1 MQVQS
6 PRSERDKD
14 SICHREIQKSKYQ
27 HRAHLPKGFMFML
40 SVALRNRNVLAHKG
54 SHKND

>member
-14 SICHREIQKSKYQ
+14 STCHREIQKSKYQ
-27 HRAHLPKGFMFML
+27 HRAHLPKRFYAYVKCGF
-40 SVALRNRNVLAHKG
+40 KEQKC
-54 SHKND
+54 SHR